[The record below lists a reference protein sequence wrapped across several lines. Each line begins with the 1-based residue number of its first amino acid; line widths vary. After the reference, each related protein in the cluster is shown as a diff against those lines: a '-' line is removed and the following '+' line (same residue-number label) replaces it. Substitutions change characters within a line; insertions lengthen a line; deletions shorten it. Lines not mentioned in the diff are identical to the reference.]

1 MCHSRRVQAIFFTYA
16 LILTDFYG
24 VDSADIGFFLIPFA
38 LGNFLGSVTIGTVI
52 PGCLLSL
59 LFFKTAPDRQ
69 QHSKGRLFDTVGRK
83 PMIFITYMV
92 SAILL
97 VPSPVLRSVICA

>member
-38 LGNFLGSVTIGTVI
+38 LGNFLGSVTIGTNI
-52 PGCLLSL
+52 PCLLCGTL
-59 LFFKTAPDRQ
+59 LP
-69 QHSKGRLFDTVGRK
+69 SKN
-83 PMIFITYMV
+83 
-92 SAILL
+92 
-97 VPSPVLRSVICA
+97 CA